1 MKKPGKRKNCKNK
14 GCHGLKD
21 MYKFYIENY
30 DNPLSYKEFTEIIKA
45 SNNEILNYITKESGI
60 LELPYRL
67 GKLQVSKFERS
78 FNQPKNKW
86 KIDWKRS
93 VEEGFTVYHDQPFIY
108 RWTWKKHNSIVK
120 NKTGY
125 KFIACRTASRL
136 VPKLLSTK
144 QIDYFK

>member
-1 MKKPGKRKNCKNK
+1 MKKPGKRKKGKNK

-30 DNPLSYKEFTEIIKA
+30 DNPLSYKEFAEIIKA
-45 SNNEILNYITKESGI
+45 SNSEILDYITKESGI

-67 GKLQVSKFERS
+67 GILQISKFERS

-108 RWTWKKHNSIVK
+108 RWTWKKHHSIVK

-125 KFIACRTASRL
+125 KFIACRTAARL
-136 VPKLLSTK
+136 VPELLSTK

>member
-1 MKKPGKRKNCKNK
+1 MKKPGKRKKGKNK

-45 SNNEILNYITKESGI
+45 SNSEILDYITKESGI

-67 GKLQVSKFERS
+67 GILQISKFERS

-108 RWTWKKHNSIVK
+108 RWTWKKHHSIVK

-125 KFIACRTASRL
+125 KFIACRTAARL
-136 VPKLLSTK
+136 VPELLSTK